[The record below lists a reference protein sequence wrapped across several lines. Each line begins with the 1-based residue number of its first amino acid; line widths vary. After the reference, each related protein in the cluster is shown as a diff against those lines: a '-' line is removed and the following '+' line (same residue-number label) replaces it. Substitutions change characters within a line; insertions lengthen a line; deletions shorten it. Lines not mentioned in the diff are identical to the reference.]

1 MPDILNDP
9 VLGHLVL
16 LHLGL
21 TMLAHRRT
29 IAQFLDDCSDGNVER
44 LERERRRKAAQ
55 AARARAWLHMIKME
69 EAN

>member
-1 MPDILNDP
+1 MPEIFANPIL
-9 VLGHLVL
+9 GYLVL

-21 TMLAHRRT
+21 TCIAHRRT

-69 EAN
+69 ETN